1 MVFHEDEG
9 EEGGRTETAVAQD
22 EENEEVRGEGKERE
36 EEEEKKALC
45 VHVPSSTLMPS
56 CLFPLPLLLGGGRC
70 GGRL

>member
-22 EENEEVRGEGKERE
+22 EENEEVRGGEGGEGGRGRQE
-36 EEEEKKALC
+36 GTGYTFL
-45 VHVPSSTLMPS
+45 PSHTFMSLPS
-56 CLFPLPLLLGGGRC
+56 PLLLGRGGC